1 MRLLDRYLL
10 RELLVPF
17 GYCLGSILIFW
28 VSSELFKDLG
38 DFQKNQLGVSDIA
51 EYYLVKMPDLLGY
64 VLPIALLLAM
74 LYALTQHARYQEIT
88 AMRAAGLS
96 LWRIAA
102 PYFGVG
108 FVASLLLFAIN
119 EIWSP
124 DSEDRAEAIKQR
136 RKSVTPGG
144 DPPYLIR
151 NLGFNN
157 TRDGRLWKIGVFNER
172 TAEMFNLE
180 VMWSLPDGSDRWL
193 RAGRAAQSNAVW
205 VFYNV
210 SEFHS
215 RGPTNGALVPGLRS
229 EVLFL
234 PEFSETPEEIRSEIK
249 ISRRLNLKNRHRV
262 SPPLVEIFD
271 YLRLHPGTSR
281 TDQLWLYTQLHS
293 RLAAPWKCLVVVLIA
308 LPFAAAAGRRNV
320 FVGVASSI
328 LIGFSYFLLL
338 QIGLAAGTAGYLPA
352 WLAGWFPNIFFTL
365 TGLWLTAK
373 VR

>member
-28 VSSELFKDLG
+28 VTSELFKELG
-38 DFQKNQLGVSDIA
+38 DFQKSQMRAGDIA

-74 LYALTQHARYQEIT
+74 LYALTQHARHQEIT
-88 AMRAAGLS
+88 AMRAAGVS

-108 FVASLLLFAIN
+108 LVASGLLFVIN
-119 EIWSP
+119 EVWSP
-124 DSEDRAEAIKQR
+124 DSVDRAEAIKQR
-136 RKSVTPGG
+136 RKTVTVVG
-144 DPPYLIR
+144 DPPFLVR

-172 TAEMFNLE
+172 TAEMLNPE
-180 VMWSLPDGSDRWL
+180 VVWSLPDGSRRWL
-193 RAGRAAQSNAVW
+193 RAARAAQSNDVW

-215 RGPTNGALVPGLRS
+215 LGPTNGALVPGLRS
-229 EVLFL
+229 EVLPL

-249 ISRRLNLKNRHRV
+249 ISRRLNLKNRHTV
-262 SPPLVEIFD
+262 SPPLVEILD
-271 YLRLHPGTSR
+271 YLRLHPGASR

-308 LPFAAAAGRRNV
+308 LPFAAASGRRNA

-352 WLAGWFPNIFFTL
+352 WLAGWFPNIFFTF
-365 TGLWLTAK
+365 TGLWLTAR

>member
-38 DFQKNQLGVSDIA
+38 DFQKNQMRVGDIA

-64 VLPIALLLAM
+64 VLPIALLLAV
-74 LYALTQHARYQEIT
+74 LYALTQHARHQEIT
-88 AMRAAGLS
+88 AMRAAGIS

-136 RKSVTPGG
+136 RKSGTPTG
-144 DPPYLIR
+144 DPLYLIR

-172 TAEMFNLE
+172 TAEMLNVE
-180 VMWSLPDGSDRWL
+180 VIWSLPDGSHRWL
-193 RAGRAAQSNAVW
+193 RAARAAQSNGVW

-215 RGPTNGALVPGLRS
+215 QGPTNGALVPGLRS
-229 EVLFL
+229 EVLPL
-234 PEFSETPEEIRSEIK
+234 PEFSETHEEIRSEIK

-262 SPPLVEIFD
+262 SPPLVEILD
-271 YLRLHPGTSR
+271 YLRLHPNASR
-281 TDQLWLYTQLHS
+281 TDQLWLETQLHS

-308 LPFAAAAGRRNV
+308 LPFAAGSGRRNV

-365 TGLWLTAK
+365 TGLWLTAR

>member
-28 VSSELFKDLG
+28 ISSELFKDLG
-38 DFQKNQLGVSDIA
+38 DFQKNQLRVGDIA
-51 EYYLVKMPDLLGY
+51 EYYLVKTPDLLGY
-64 VLPIALLLAM
+64 VLPLSLLLAV
-74 LYALTQHARYQEIT
+74 LYALTQHSRHQEIT
-88 AMRAAGLS
+88 AMRAAGVS

-108 FVASLLLFAIN
+108 LIASLLLFAIN

-136 RKSVTPGG
+136 RKPVTSIG

-157 TRDGRLWKIGVFNER
+157 TRDGRLWKIGGFNER
-172 TAEMFNLE
+172 TAEMFNVE
-180 VMWSLPDGSDRWL
+180 VIGSLPDGSRRWL
-193 RAGRAAQSNAVW
+193 RAARAAQSNEVW
-205 VFYNV
+205 VLYNV

-215 RGPTNGALVPGLRS
+215 LSPTNGTLVPGLRS
-229 EVLFL
+229 EILPL

-262 SPPLVEIFD
+262 SPPLVEIFN
-271 YLRLHPGTSR
+271 YLRLHPGASR

-308 LPFAAAAGRRNV
+308 LPFAAASGRRNV

-365 TGLWLTAK
+365 TGLWLTAR